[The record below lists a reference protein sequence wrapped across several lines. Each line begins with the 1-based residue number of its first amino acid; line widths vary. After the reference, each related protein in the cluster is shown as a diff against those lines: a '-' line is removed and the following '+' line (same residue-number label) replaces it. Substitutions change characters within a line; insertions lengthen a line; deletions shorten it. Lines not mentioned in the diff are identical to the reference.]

1 MQASGP
7 GAILVPVVA
16 LSTLLGL
23 FGPLSAQQT
32 ERVTESSQ
40 AIRAAVTA
48 AESWLDL
55 IDGGRYEIARDSA
68 GVELRDVV
76 TGPAWERR
84 ISTVRQGIGALR
96 ERSVESTEET
106 ESLPGG
112 DEGDYVVVTFDS
124 SFGVLTEAV
133 ETVIV
138 SRQGDGEWR
147 PIGYFVRP
155 AEEAPG
161 RTVHGRR

>member
-7 GAILVPVVA
+7 GTVLVPVVA

-23 FGPLSAQQT
+23 FDPLSAQQT

-48 AESWLDL
+48 AESWLDM

-68 GVELRDVV
+68 GAELRDVV

-84 ISTVRQGIGALR
+84 ISTVRQGIGTLH
-96 ERSVESTEET
+96 ERSVEATEET
-106 ESLPGG
+106 DSLPGG
-112 DEGDYVVVTFDS
+112 EEGDYVVVTFDS

-138 SRQGDGEWR
+138 SRQDDGEWR

>member
-1 MQASGP
+1 MQASGL
-7 GAILVPVVA
+7 GTVLVPVVA

-23 FGPLSAQQT
+23 FHPLPAQQT
-32 ERVTESSQ
+32 ERVTASSQ
-40 AIRAAVTA
+40 AIRAAVAA
-48 AESWLDL
+48 AESWLDM
-55 IDGGRYEIARDSA
+55 IDGGRYEIARDAA

-84 ISTVRQGIGALR
+84 ISTVRQGIGTLR
-96 ERSVESTEET
+96 ERSIESTEET
-106 ESLPGG
+106 DSLPGG
-112 DEGDYVVVTFDS
+112 EEGDYVVVTFDS
-124 SFGVLTEAV
+124 SFGILTEAV

-138 SRQGDGEWR
+138 SRQDDGEWR

>member
-7 GAILVPVVA
+7 GPVFVVVA

-23 FGPLSAQQT
+23 FVPLSAQQT

-48 AESWLDL
+48 AEAWLDM
-55 IDGGRYEIARDSA
+55 IDGGRYETARDSA
-68 GVELRDVV
+68 GEELRDVV
-76 TGPAWERR
+76 TVAAWERR
-84 ISTVRQGIGALR
+84 ISSVRQGIGALHD
-96 ERSVESTEET
+96 RSVGTTEQT
-106 ESLPGG
+106 DSLPGG
-112 DEGDYVVVTFDS
+112 DEGEYVVVTFDS
-124 SFGVLTEAV
+124 SFGVLAEAV

-138 SRQGDGEWR
+138 SRQDDGEWR

-161 RTVHGRR
+161 RTLHRRR